1 MSALQGAIRV
11 RVRLFDNRLA
21 ARRLR
26 GLDTQLLLCCQTPN
40 ETSRPPAGK
49 QIATKRQAN
58 FLGTSHQNTSQTVI
72 LMIFFGIYGLGP
84 GVAGVQESGVQE
96 SGGMQKSTKSSILPM
111 GAESYEIA
119 KFVILFV
126 VCSGD
131 IRRNHK

>member
-1 MSALQGAIRV
+1 
-11 RVRLFDNRLA
+11 
-21 ARRLR
+21 
-26 GLDTQLLLCCQTPN
+26 
-40 ETSRPPAGK
+40 
-49 QIATKRQAN
+49 
-58 FLGTSHQNTSQTVI
+58 
-72 LMIFFGIYGLGP
+72 MIFFGIYGLGP
-84 GVAGVQESGVQE
+84 GVAGVQESGVQESGVQESGVQE